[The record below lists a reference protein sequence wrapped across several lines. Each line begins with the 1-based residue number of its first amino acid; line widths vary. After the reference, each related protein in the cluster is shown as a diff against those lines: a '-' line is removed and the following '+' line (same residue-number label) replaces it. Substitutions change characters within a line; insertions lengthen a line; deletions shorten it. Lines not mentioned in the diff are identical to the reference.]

1 MQLDFIINKF
11 RKLLI
16 GSFITTIL
24 VLFSGLIACSKKASV
39 STSDFSSNENTTGDI
54 QPSKSYLWLH
64 HKAVSGALR
73 YTHKTVTS
81 GSWPDLCKVD
91 LDATSAADRDIMCVT
106 ETSELDL
113 MFLGMN
119 LEYNVPAHVKCPYVM
134 TMAPYFFRYEPP
146 RDTGVATPPIEPAN
160 VVVVDNQVTGTWS
173 ATATYADGTT
183 PNTYFT
189 AGSGEYTCGF
199 DYSKQKPAGPNCCE
213 GYYNLQT
220 NTTTTDGTTITNTR
234 VDWNGLRGNC
244 LSGPAMTLHPISV
257 SGFPI
262 PLIWRMKEQ
271 LETMSPLKI
280 ASDRTTDKISLSP
293 LDLFRK
299 SEKSFIL
306 DEEEKLN
313 FGNFEKILLI
323 IL

>member
-134 TMAPYFFRYEPP
+134 TMAP
-146 RDTGVATPPIEPAN
+146 
-160 VVVVDNQVTGTWS
+160 
-173 ATATYADGTT
+173 
-183 PNTYFT
+183 
-189 AGSGEYTCGF
+189 
-199 DYSKQKPAGPNCCE
+199 
-213 GYYNLQT
+213 
-220 NTTTTDGTTITNTR
+220 
-234 VDWNGLRGNC
+234 
-244 LSGPAMTLHPISV
+244 
-257 SGFPI
+257 
-262 PLIWRMKEQ
+262 
-271 LETMSPLKI
+271 
-280 ASDRTTDKISLSP
+280 
-293 LDLFRK
+293 
-299 SEKSFIL
+299 
-306 DEEEKLN
+306 
-313 FGNFEKILLI
+313 
-323 IL
+323 